1 MKPEEIKA
9 IRKTLKLRIGEFAE
23 KIGISPG
30 LLEALEQGR
39 RKATPETV
47 SKIMS
52 IGSEK

>member
-9 IRKTLKLRIGEFAE
+9 IRKALGLRVGEFAQ

-39 RKATPETV
+39 RTATPETV
-47 SKIMS
+47 NKIYVL
-52 IGSEK
+52 KAKQ

>member
-9 IRKTLKLRIGEFAE
+9 IRKALGLRVGEFAE

-39 RKATPETV
+39 RQATPGTV
-47 SKIMS
+47 IKI
-52 IGSEK
+52 IAVRKK